1 MEDEERKRAEEEPE
15 RQDEEATLKEAEEKR
30 LYKEK
35 DELLEF
41 EQKKRAVLAHLGL
54 WSEVRGPFVNDS
66 LIDPITAS
74 AV

>member
-1 MEDEERKRAEEEPE
+1 MKRQRIEN
-15 RQDEEATLKEAEEKR
+15 
-30 LYKEK
+30 KEK

-41 EQKKRAVLAHLGL
+41 EQKKCAVLAQHLSL